1 VNERL
6 ILRNLAFALAALLFV
21 ATVLQ
26 LLDQLNIL
34 VQPPTIPDSAN
45 LVERVTAQIPY
56 RQSVWP
62 LFALENG
69 LLGAGFLVL
78 IGLAVVLAS
87 RARDGSRGRVVLW
100 TLATA
105 GIIGAIAQLV
115 LIGAV
120 KASIEIPYCD
130 CGFKNEEIVSQ
141 VWAEMVSGSAVQ
153 VLIYGASIMA
163 AVGLAVAARTY
174 TPAQMPSSWA
184 ALSYVA
190 AAFLIVDV
198 VLGYAGLGGD
208 ATTWFTA
215 FVVGIVI
222 PAWAIWL
229 ALRFDQDRAAS

>member
-1 VNERL
+1 
-6 ILRNLAFALAALLFV
+6 
-21 ATVLQ
+21 
-26 LLDQLNIL
+26 
-34 VQPPTIPDSAN
+34 
-45 LVERVTAQIPY
+45 
-56 RQSVWP
+56 
-62 LFALENG
+62 
-69 LLGAGFLVL
+69 
-78 IGLAVVLAS
+78 
-87 RARDGSRGRVVLW
+87 
-100 TLATA
+100 
-105 GIIGAIAQLV
+105 
-115 LIGAV
+115 
-120 KASIEIPYCD
+120 
-130 CGFKNEEIVSQ
+130 
-141 VWAEMVSGSAVQ
+141 